1 MVEVKAVG
9 RAGAKGT
16 VMMGHWVPGGRSTA
30 AIVSRTAFKPVR
42 PGEPRAAAMIGRLL
56 WILLA
61 ALWVAAPDADAGVR
75 VYDRVTAVGWAVFL
89 EVETRRFGFPEGGT
103 RVRLYLEDRVLGE
116 ILTGADGRGYLKYTP
131 SATGELRLG
140 ARWRDFQASGRLL
153 VLKADEKALVVEIEG
168 ALRSHPLDRALR
180 EGSAAALE
188 TLSRRFR
195 LIYLESPLGALINE
209 TWLTDSGLPQAVVLR
224 NRGETTFKHLA
235 AHGVRPF
242 AVVGSAGL
250 LAAAKPH
257 VEKRFSF
264 EKTADGQTV
273 KNWPALVEALAP

>member
-1 MVEVKAVG
+1 
-9 RAGAKGT
+9 
-16 VMMGHWVPGGRSTA
+16 
-30 AIVSRTAFKPVR
+30 
-42 PGEPRAAAMIGRLL
+42 
-56 WILLA
+56 
-61 ALWVAAPDADAGVR
+61 
-75 VYDRVTAVGWAVFL
+75 
-89 EVETRRFGFPEGGT
+89 
-103 RVRLYLEDRVLGE
+103 
-116 ILTGADGRGYLKYTP
+116 
-131 SATGELRLG
+131 
-140 ARWRDFQASGRLL
+140 
-153 VLKADEKALVVEIEG
+153 VLKPDEKALVVEIEG

-180 EGSAAALE
+180 EGGAAALE

-195 LIYLESPLGALINE
+195 LIYLESPLGALVNE

-224 NRGETTFKHLA
+224 NRGQATFKHLA

-273 KNWPALVEALAP
+273 QNWPALVEALAP

>member
-1 MVEVKAVG
+1 MRG
-9 RAGAKGT
+9 QL
-16 VMMGHWVPGGRSTA
+16 VPGSRSAA
-30 AIVSRTAFKPVR
+30 AIAGPTVFKPVR
-42 PGEPRAAAMIGRLL
+42 AGVHRAAAMIGRVL
-56 WILLA
+56 WVLLA
-61 ALWVAAPDADAGVR
+61 ALWVAAPEANAGVR
-75 VYDRVTAVGWAVFL
+75 VSDRVTAVGWAVFL

-103 RVRLYLEDRVLGE
+103 RVQLYLEDRALGE

-131 SATGELRLG
+131 GAAGELRLG

-153 VLKADEKALVVEIEG
+153 VLKPDEKALVVEIEG

-180 EGSAAALE
+180 AGGAAALE

-195 LIYLESPLGALINE
+195 
-209 TWLTDSGLPQAVVLR
+209 QAVVLR
-224 NRGETTFKHLA
+224 NRGHATFKHLA

-250 LAAAKPH
+250 LAAAKPY

-273 KNWPALVEALAP
+273 ENWPALLEALAP